1 MAGASDGFAS
11 SIYRMKT
18 IAKEQI
24 PELSELPEGERTAT
38 VELLLGICHRQQA
51 QLEEQAKQWAVQAE
65 QLALQGEQIQQLKD
79 EIVILKGEKAR
90 PKINPSR
97 LNQETQGD
105 GGKGGSKKKKR
116 RGKPMRKK
124 TEELAIHDEQF
135 IQPAFIPPG
144 SIFKDYEPYV
154 VQEIAI
160 AVKNTKY
167 LRARYQTPEGE
178 TVVGALPESVAGS
191 HFGPT
196 LRSYILDQHYQQH
209 VPQKL
214 LLKQLWGWG
223 IAISAGQ
230 LNRLLIHG
238 HERFH
243 EEKAQVLQVGLEV
256 SSHLNVDDTG
266 ARHQGKNGY
275 CTHIGNE
282 WFAWFSSTESKSRI
296 NFLELLRADHRDYVI
311 DEVAREYM
319 KRQKLPHGPLALL
332 SDDRVCADKAAWE
345 AYLQAL
351 GIGSERHIRI
361 ATEGALVGS
370 LVHHGL
376 NPGLV
381 ILSDDAGQFQI
392 AGFLNALCWVHAE
405 RTLHKLIAVT
415 DATRAA
421 QEHVRDQIW
430 TFYQDLKAYKLDPRE
445 EDKRCLEQRFDEI
458 FTQKTA
464 FHSLN
469 LALKRLYANKAE
481 LLLVLDRPD
490 IPLHNNLSENDIRD
504 YVKRRK
510 ISATTRSEAGRQA
523 RDTFLSL
530 KKTCQKLGISF
541 WQYLQDRISQ
551 TNAIP
556 PLPRLIRAAAQG
568 P

>member
-1 MAGASDGFAS
+1 
-11 SIYRMKT
+11 MKT
-18 IAKEQI
+18 VTIEPLPQ
-24 PELSELPEGERTAT
+24 LDDLPEGERTAT
-38 VELLLGICHRQQA
+38 VKLLLGICHRQQA
-51 QLEEQAKQWAVQAE
+51 QLEEQAE

-79 EIVILKGEKAR
+79 EIAVLKGEKAR
-90 PKINPSR
+90 PKIKPSR
-97 LNQETQGD
+97 LNKETKGD
-105 GGKGGSKKKKR
+105 REKGGSKKKKR
-116 RGKPMRKK
+116 RGKPMRRK
-124 TEELAIHDEQF
+124 TEDLEIHEEQF
-135 IQPAFIPPG
+135 IQPEVIPPG
-144 SIFKDYEPYV
+144 SVFKGYEPYV
-154 VQEIAI
+154 VQEIEI

-167 LRARYQTPEGE
+167 FRARYQPPEGE
-178 TVVGALPESVAGS
+178 SVVGVLPESVSGS

-214 LLKQLWGWG
+214 LLKQLWEWG
-223 IAISAGQ
+223 VAISSGQ

-243 EEKAQVLQVGLEV
+243 DEKAQVLQAGLEV
-256 SSHLNVDDTG
+256 STHLNVDDTG

-296 NFLELLRADHRDYVI
+296 NFLELLRADHSDYVV

-319 KRQKLPHGPLALL
+319 KHQKLPQGLRELL

-345 AYLQAL
+345 AYLQEL
-351 GIGSERHIRI
+351 GIHTERHLRI

-370 LVHHGL
+370 LVSHGL
-376 NPGLV
+376 SPELV
-381 ILSDDAGQFQI
+381 IMSDDAGQFQI

-430 TFYQDLKAYKLDPRE
+430 TFYQDLKAYKLEPTE
-445 EDKRCLEQRFDEI
+445 EAKLNLEQRFDDI
-458 FTQKTA
+458 FTQKTE

-469 LALKRLYANKAE
+469 LALKRLYANKTE

-490 IPLHNNLSENDIRD
+490 IPLHNNLSETTFAIMSNGVKLAPRPE
-504 YVKRRK
+504 VKR
-510 ISATTRSEAGRQA
+510 GA
-523 RDTFLSL
+523 R
-530 KKTCQKLGISF
+530 
-541 WQYLQDRISQ
+541 RV
-551 TNAIP
+551 IP
-556 PLPRLIRAAAQG
+556 S
-568 P
+568 

>member
-1 MAGASDGFAS
+1 
-11 SIYRMKT
+11 MKT
-18 IAKEQI
+18 VVKEQI
-24 PELSELPEGERTAT
+24 PELSDLPEGERTAT
-38 VELLLGICHRQQA
+38 VELLLGICHRQQE
-51 QLEEQAKQWAVQAE
+51 QLE
-65 QLALQGEQIQQLKD
+65 LQSEQIQQLKD
-79 EIVILKGEKAR
+79 EIAVLKGEKAR
-90 PKINPSR
+90 PKIKPSN
-97 LNQETQGD
+97 LNKDAKGD
-105 GGKGGSKKKKR
+105 GEEGGSKKKKR

-124 TEELAIHDEQF
+124 TEELEIHDEQVL
-135 IQPAFIPPG
+135 QPEVIPAG
-144 SIFKDYEPYV
+144 SIFKDYEAYV
-154 VQEIAI
+154 VQEIEI
-160 AVKNTKY
+160 TVKNTKY

-178 TVVGALPESVAGS
+178 SVVGALPESVAGG

-196 LRSYILDQHYQQH
+196 LRSYILDQHYHQH

-214 LLKQLWGWG
+214 LLKQLWEWG
-223 IAISAGQ
+223 VAISSGQ

-238 HERFH
+238 HEPFH
-243 EEKAQVLQVGLEV
+243 EEKAQVLRAGLEV

-275 CTHIGNE
+275 CTHMGNE

-296 NFLELLRADHRDYVI
+296 NFLELLRADHSDYVI

-319 KRQKLPHGPLALL
+319 KRQKLPHGPLGQLT
-332 SDDRVCADKAAWE
+332 SDQVCVDKAAWE
-345 AYLQAL
+345 AYLQER
-351 GIGSERHIRI
+351 GICSERHIRI

-370 LVHHGL
+370 LVYHGL
-376 NPGLV
+376 SPELV
-381 ILSDDAGQFQI
+381 IVSDDAGQFQV

-405 RTLHKLIAVT
+405 RTIHKLIAGT
-415 DATRAA
+415 DIHRAA

-430 TFYQDLKAYKLDPRE
+430 TFYQDLKAYKLDPTDD
-445 EDKRCLEQRFDEI
+445 DKSRLEQRFDEI
-458 FTQKTA
+458 FTQKTE
-464 FHSLN
+464 FHTLN
-469 LALKRLYANKAE
+469 LALKRLHANKAE

-530 KKTCQKLGISF
+530 KKTCQKLGLSF
-541 WQYLQDRISQ
+541 WHYLQDRISQ
-551 TNAIP
+551 THAIP
-556 PLPRLIRAAAQG
+556 PLPSLIRAAAQG

>member
-1 MAGASDGFAS
+1 
-11 SIYRMKT
+11 MKT
-18 IAKEQI
+18 VTVEPL
-24 PELSELPEGERTAT
+24 PELDDLPEGERTAT
-38 VELLLGICHRQQA
+38 VKLLLGICHRQQV
-51 QLEEQAKQWAVQAE
+51 QLEKQAE
-65 QLALQGEQIQQLKD
+65 QLALQAEQIRQLRD
-79 EIVILKGEKAR
+79 EIAILKGEKAR
-90 PKINPSR
+90 PNIKPSA
-97 LNQETQGD
+97 LNKDAKGD
-105 GGKGGSKKKKR
+105 GRKGGSKKKKR
-116 RGKPMRKK
+116 RGKPMRQK
-124 TEELAIHDEQF
+124 TAELEIHDEQF

-144 SIFKDYEPYV
+144 STFKGYEAYV

-214 LLKQLWGWG
+214 LLRQLWGWG
-223 IAISAGQ
+223 VAISAGQ

-243 EEKAQVLQVGLEV
+243 EEKAQVLQAGLEV
-256 SSHLNVDDTG
+256 STHLNVDDTG

-296 NFLELLRADHRDYVI
+296 NFLELLRAGHSDYVV

-319 KRQKLPHGPLALL
+319 KCQKLAQGPLALL
-332 SDDRVCADKAAWE
+332 SSDQVCADKAAWE
-345 AYLQAL
+345 AYLHQR
-351 GIGSERHIRI
+351 GIRSERHIRI

-370 LVHHGL
+370 LVSHGL
-376 NPGLV
+376 SPQLV
-381 ILSDDAGQFQI
+381 IMSDDAGQFQI

-405 RTLHKLIAVT
+405 RTIHKLIACT
-415 DATRAA
+415 DINREA
-421 QEHVRDQIW
+421 QECVRDQIW
-430 TFYQDLKAYKLDPRE
+430 TFYQDLKAYKLDPTE
-445 EDKRCLEQRFDEI
+445 KTKLSLEQRFDEI
-458 FTQKTA
+458 FTQKTE

-469 LALKRLYANKAE
+469 LALKRLCANKAE

-510 ISATTRSEAGRQA
+510 ISATTRSEAGRKA

-541 WQYLQDRISQ
+541 WQYLQDRISH
-551 TNAIP
+551 THAIP
-556 PLPRLIRAAAQG
+556 PLPSLIRAAAQTANAQT
-568 P
+568 